1 VYPKEVE
8 TEIDALPGVIESA
21 VIGCPHKDFG
31 EGVTAVVVCQ
41 KESTLNEKA
50 VLDALNARLAKF
62 KLPKRVLFVDDLPRN
77 NMGKVQKNVLR
88 EQHKELYA

>member
-1 VYPKEVE
+1 
-8 TEIDALPGVIESA
+8 
-21 VIGCPHKDFG
+21 
-31 EGVTAVVVCQ
+31 VVCQ
-41 KESTLNEKA
+41 KDATLNERA

-88 EQHKELYA
+88 EQHKALYG